1 MVLQTDAPR
10 YVHPSALCESDCV
23 GEGTR
28 VWAFAHV
35 MDGAVIGENCN
46 IGGHSFVEKGA
57 RIGDGVVIKNG
68 VTIWDGVTI
77 EDYVFVGPGVI
88 FTNDRYP
95 RSRHVPEV
103 HSRYARREDWITPT
117 LVRRG
122 ASIGA
127 NTTILGGI
135 IIGASAM
142 IAAGSLVTRS
152 VPDHRLM
159 AGSPARP
166 VGWVCTCGQ
175 RLGQWLS
182 CARCGT
188 SYRLN
193 GARLAKEGQGLRASA
208 VNLRY
213 SE

>member
-28 VWAFAHV
+28 VWAFSHV
-35 MDGAVIGENCN
+35 MDGAVIGRNCN

-57 RIGDGVVIKNG
+57 RIGNGVVIKNN

-77 EDYVFVGPGVI
+77 EDFAFVGPGVT

-95 RSRHVPEV
+95 RSRHMPEV
-103 HSRYARREDWITPT
+103 HERYGRREDWLEQT
-117 LVRRG
+117 LIRRG

-127 NTTILGGI
+127 NATILCGVT
-135 IIGASAM
+135 IGASAM

-152 VPDHRLM
+152 VSDHRLM

-166 VGWVCTCGQ
+166 VGWVCTCGK

-182 CARCGT
+182 CSSCGA
-188 SYRLN
+188 SYRLD
-193 GARLAKEGQGLRASA
+193 GARLERKSHGERLSA
-208 VNLRY
+208 V
-213 SE
+213 SVW